1 MIMLRLIQTEEFKTI
16 ISSCSTNEQEQK
28 ASENFMKRIIDLCD
42 AEDDAI
48 SLFRILR
55 YTRFRLQTLQ
65 AVYLMDG
72 KEKNVSELLCVIDT
86 ELKLLKMRMQGLL
99 STLPVKPTE
108 KLRWTG
114 KATDLVELLYAL
126 DTCDCINDGEI
137 GIEELADAFSE
148 IFGIEIKNCYNVYMN
163 MKRRKDDSR
172 TYFLDELREELNK
185 RMVESDLKGG
195 KFKKR

>member
-1 MIMLRLIQTEEFKTI
+1 MLRLIQTEEFKTI

-148 IFGIEIKNCYNVYMN
+148 IFGIEIKNCYNIYMN

>member
-1 MIMLRLIQTEEFKTI
+1 MLRLIQTEEFKTI

>member
-1 MIMLRLIQTEEFKTI
+1 MLRLIQTEEFKTL

-72 KEKNVSELLCVIDT
+72 KGKNVSELLCVIDT

-108 KLRWTG
+108 KFRWTG

>member
-1 MIMLRLIQTEEFKTI
+1 MLRLIQTEEFKTI

-72 KEKNVSELLCVIDT
+72 KGKNVSELLCVIDT

-114 KATDLVELLYAL
+114 KATDLVELLFAL